1 MANIYTLDGFP
12 LSDPGGRWVTENET
26 GLRII
31 PARTALGASV
41 PGRDGV
47 RASLGSS
54 FEAGAV
60 GIRVAVM
67 GADYASMLASVELLS
82 GVLGQRHKLLTLR
95 HHVGGAQDRVA
106 LVEVLASTTPELVA
120 TENAIIDVQC
130 SVPGAFWRSVSN
142 TDSAATIA
150 NTASTQTLV
159 ELAGST
165 GPITDALLQFEGGF
179 STATITCPVSGDSL
193 TINAPLADGE
203 YVVVDTANWVA
214 RKHTTDS
221 WSLTAGTNWITN
233 VVSNRG
239 SGPMLTLNPDFTTG
253 EARVRATTRGTN
265 TTLSPGVTVRAKRS
279 FI

>member
-1 MANIYTLDGFP
+1 MKNFYTLDGFP
-12 LSDPGGRWVTENET
+12 LNDPGKRWITEKDT

-31 PARTALGASV
+31 PARTAHGASL
-41 PGRDGV
+41 PGWDGV
-47 RASLGSS
+47 LPSLGSN
-54 FEAGAV
+54 FEPGMV
-60 GIRVAVM
+60 GISIAVL
-67 GADYASMLASVELLS
+67 GNDYGSMLSSVELLT
-82 GVLGQRHKLLTLR
+82 GVLGQRHKLLPLR
-95 HHVGGAQDRVA
+95 HHVGGDQDRVA
-106 LVEVLASTTPELVA
+106 LVEVLASATPRLIA
-120 TENAIIDVQC
+120 HRNAIIEVQC

-142 TDSAATIA
+142 TDSTATIA

-165 GPITDALLQFEGGF
+165 GPISDALLQFEGGF
-179 STATITCPVSGDSL
+179 STATIMCPVSGDSL

-214 RKHTTDS
+214 RKHATDS

-265 TTLSPGVTVRAKRS
+265 STLNPVVTVRAKRS